1 MFTNFRYCM
10 RGWVAQ
16 VLLCHDQN
24 ADRSARGLA
33 AEFDLTMRWISQVAV
48 VIGLAAIGAG
58 GWYMWQ
64 QRQAGTATASPSS
77 RAATAI
83 PTVDVLPARV
93 GLVVERVEA
102 VGTTRA
108 NESVM
113 ITAKQTGN
121 VTGITFEEGQRVR
134 TGQVLIELDSLERRA
149 DLDQSKADMEQSRAQ
164 RDEIRQ
170 RLDRAKQ
177 LKNSGNVT
185 DARLDELESQLRAAE
200 GRLRSSEAKIR
211 AVTSRLDDVR
221 ITAPFDG
228 RVGMR
233 QISMGAL
240 VQPGS
245 VITTLDD
252 IAKIKLDF
260 SVPEIALSALKP
272 GLGIVARSP
281 AFPTRVF
288 EGQVTVV
295 DTRLDPATR
304 SVRVNAMFD
313 NADESLKPGLFLS
326 VELQVARREKAVLV
340 PEEALVGESTRQF
353 VFIVRDEKAER
364 REVKLGQ
371 RLQGEVEVLSG
382 LAAGDFVI
390 VRGVQKVRNGQQVVS
405 RPLQPNS

>member
-1 MFTNFRYCM
+1 
-10 RGWVAQ
+10 
-16 VLLCHDQN
+16 
-24 ADRSARGLA
+24 
-33 AEFDLTMRWISQVAV
+33 MRWISQVAV

-77 RAATAI
+77 RAAATI
-83 PTVDVLPARV
+83 PTVDVLPART

-102 VGTTRA
+102 VGTSRA
-108 NESVM
+108 NESVT

-134 TGQVLIELDSLERRA
+134 TGQVLIELDSLERKA
-149 DLDQSKADMEQSRAQ
+149 DLDQSKADMDQSRAQ

-200 GRLRSSEAKIR
+200 SRLRSSEAKIR
-211 AVTSRLDDVR
+211 AVNSRLDDVR

-252 IAKIKLDF
+252 IAKIKLEF
-260 SVPEIALSALKP
+260 SVPEVALSALKP

-281 AFPTRVF
+281 AFPNRIF
-288 EGQVTVV
+288 EGQVSVV
-295 DTRLDPATR
+295 DTRIDPATR
-304 SVRVNAMFD
+304 SVRVNALFD
-313 NADESLKPGLFLS
+313 NSDESLKPGLFLS
-326 VELQVARREKAVLV
+326 VELQIARREQAVLV
-340 PEEALVGESTRQF
+340 PEEALIGEGTRHF
-353 VFIVRDEKAER
+353 VFVVRDEKAER

-371 RLQGEVEVLSG
+371 RLQGEVEVVSG
-382 LAAGDFVI
+382 LTAGDLVI
-390 VRGVQKVRNGQQVVS
+390 VRGVQKVRNNQQVVS

>member
-1 MFTNFRYCM
+1 
-10 RGWVAQ
+10 
-16 VLLCHDQN
+16 
-24 ADRSARGLA
+24 
-33 AEFDLTMRWISQVAV
+33 MRWISQVAV
-48 VIGLAAIGAG
+48 VVGLAAIGAG

-64 QRQAGTATASPSS
+64 QRQAGTATASPS
-77 RAATAI
+77 RAATVI
-83 PTVDVLPARV
+83 PTVDVLPAKT

-102 VGTTRA
+102 VGSTRA

-134 TGQVLIELDSLERRA
+134 TGQVLIELDSLERKA
-149 DLDQSKADMEQSRAQ
+149 DLDQSRADMDQSRAQ

-177 LKNSGNVT
+177 LKSTGNVT

-211 AVTSRLDDVR
+211 AVNSRLDDVR

-240 VQPGS
+240 VTPGS

-252 IAKIKLDF
+252 VAKIKLDF

-272 GLGIVARSP
+272 GLGIVARSS
-281 AFPTRVF
+281 AFPNRIF

-295 DTRLDPATR
+295 DTRIDPATR
-304 SVRVNAMFD
+304 SVRVNAVFD

-326 VELQVARREKAVLV
+326 VELQIARREKAVLV
-340 PEEALVGESTRQF
+340 PEEALVGEGTRQYVF
-353 VFIVRDEKAER
+353 VVRDEKAER

-371 RLQGEVEVLSG
+371 RLQGEVEVASG
-382 LAAGDFVI
+382 LAAGELVI
-390 VRGVQKVRNGQQVVS
+390 VRGIQKVRHNQQVVS

>member
-1 MFTNFRYCM
+1 
-10 RGWVAQ
+10 
-16 VLLCHDQN
+16 
-24 ADRSARGLA
+24 
-33 AEFDLTMRWISQVAV
+33 MRWISQVAV

-77 RAATAI
+77 RAATTI
-83 PTVDVLPARV
+83 PTVDVLPART

-134 TGQVLIELDSLERRA
+134 TGQVLIELDSLERKA
-149 DLDQSKADMEQSRAQ
+149 DLDQSKADMDQSRAQ

-177 LKNSGNVT
+177 LKSTGNVT

-211 AVTSRLDDVR
+211 AFNSRLDDVR

-233 QISMGAL
+233 QVSMGAL
-240 VQPGS
+240 VTPGS

-260 SVPEIALSALKP
+260 SVPEIALSALRP
-272 GLGIVARSP
+272 GLGVVARSP
-281 AFPTRVF
+281 AFPTRTF

-295 DTRLDPATR
+295 DTRIDPATR
-304 SVRVNAMFD
+304 SVRVNAVFD
-313 NADESLKPGLFLS
+313 NSDESLKPGLFLS
-326 VELQVARREKAVLV
+326 VELQIARRERAVLV

-353 VFIVRDEKAER
+353 VFVVRDEKAER

-371 RLQGEVEVLSG
+371 RLQGEVEVIAG
-382 LAAGDFVI
+382 LAPGDLVI
-390 VRGVQKVRNGQQVVS
+390 VRGVQKVRNGQQVIS

>member
-1 MFTNFRYCM
+1 
-10 RGWVAQ
+10 
-16 VLLCHDQN
+16 
-24 ADRSARGLA
+24 
-33 AEFDLTMRWISQVAV
+33 MRWISQVAV

-77 RAATAI
+77 RAAATI
-83 PTVDVLPARV
+83 PTVDVLPART

-149 DLDQSKADMEQSRAQ
+149 DLDQSKADMDQSRAQ

-177 LKNSGNVT
+177 LKSTGNVT

-211 AVTSRLDDVR
+211 AFNSRLDDVR

-252 IAKIKLDF
+252 VAKIKLDF

-281 AFPTRVF
+281 AFPARTF

-295 DTRLDPATR
+295 DTRIDPATR
-304 SVRVNAMFD
+304 SVRVNAVFD
-313 NADESLKPGLFLS
+313 NSDESLKPGLFLS
-326 VELQVARREKAVLV
+326 VELQIARRERAVLV
-340 PEEALVGESTRQF
+340 PEEALVAESTRQF
-353 VFIVRDEKAER
+353 VFVVRDEKAER

-371 RLQGEVEVLSG
+371 RLQGEVEVASG
-382 LAAGDFVI
+382 LAPGDLVI
-390 VRGVQKVRNGQQVVS
+390 VRGVQKVRNGQQVIS